1 MGREPQDSDGAER
14 RRVIVIGVF
23 LALTLVLALVL
34 AYFYAMPS
42 AD

>member
-1 MGREPQDSDGAER
+1 MDPAER
-14 RRVIVIGVF
+14 RRAFVIALF
-23 LALTLVLALVL
+23 LGFTIALALVL